1 MKHFFHLPGL
11 VLALFLFPVW
21 AASADHS
28 LLTVSG
34 DIEKTNR
41 APFTE
46 DHHGMFAH
54 HEITFDKGFQFN
66 RDMLAALPQ
75 TEVDERN
82 PTSVGIYSG
91 PLLTDIL
98 DHVGASSDRIVLTG
112 LDGYVAEF
120 NRDEL
125 DRYKPIIAIDRDG
138 QPLAIGEF
146 GPVKLSFPRTGDP
159 ETDKELRIQAVWALF
174 HISVEQE

>member
-1 MKHFFHLPGL
+1 MKRFFQIPVL
-11 VLALFLFPVW
+11 VLTLFFFPVS
-21 AASADHS
+21 ALAADHG
-28 LLTVSG
+28 LLTISG

-46 DHHGMFAH
+46 DNHGMFAH
-54 HEITFDKGFQFN
+54 HEITFDKGFQFD

-75 TEVDERN
+75 TDVDEQN
-82 PTSVGIYSG
+82 PTSVGTYSG

-98 DHVGASSDRIVLTG
+98 DHVGASSDRVVLTG
-112 LDGYVAEF
+112 LDGFAAEF

-125 DRYKPIIAIDRDG
+125 DMYKPIIAIDRDG

-146 GPVKLSFPRTGDP
+146 GPVKLSFPRTGDA
-159 ETDKELRIQAVWALF
+159 ETDKQLRSQAVWALF
-174 HISVEQE
+174 HISVEEE